1 MGLTDLFYPN
11 LPGANSTMDSSTS
24 ASLRTP
30 SAPIMTSPSRTTY
43 TMVSSLPPTTPSS
56 MISATSL
63 SRAPGEPLLDYMHKL
78 LEELR
83 ACLLSD
89 AKIKENSM
97 CSKIEKLE
105 EELEVLCVESEFL
118 RRNASQEVL
127 EDLAVFLSSWK
138 TEKMAK
144 EAEKRKKLEAE
155 NATEALK
162 NMSI

>member
-1 MGLTDLFYPN
+1 MQ
-11 LPGANSTMDSSTS
+11 
-24 ASLRTP
+24 
-30 SAPIMTSPSRTTY
+30 
-43 TMVSSLPPTTPSS
+43 
-56 MISATSL
+56 
-63 SRAPGEPLLDYMHKL
+63 
-78 LEELR
+78 
-83 ACLLSD
+83 
-89 AKIKENSM
+89 
-97 CSKIEKLE
+97 
-105 EELEVLCVESEFL
+105 VLCVESEFL